1 MGAVNFARGHL
12 ELPLVVF
19 WDLLHQ
25 GVNDVLLAVNR
36 AGMWP
41 TILELLLVFRLPYGP
56 WAGQK
61 FWHDLQDASKL
72 GQAAGM
78 AQASHFQTW
87 LGERLLKETGAAE
100 PLHTCWETKGVRATL
115 GRWFSWWW
123 ANKALRK
130 VWWSKLSTLLFT
142 LVINK
147 KMPLASV
154 FHDLS
159 RLAAHAGLDLQM
171 AEASRKRKR
180 KTQSPGLGPGE
191 SAPEAAEP
199 TDLAASS
206 QKNKAAQTKS
216 MMQVAAAAL
225 AQERNFDISA
235 MLHHF
240 VEPFAMAHKELV
252 TTLRGGPEATRG
264 LYVSLAKGGK
274 LAPCHEAV
282 LKLAAAVPLSEC
294 ALLVECL
301 AEAHLEAME
310 DSPDV
315 VQQDTLAGQLEG
327 LVWQLCR
334 QTAVTSSQFTD
345 TIMGQLASFWEE
357 EPGGQEACLQW
368 LQERQ
373 AVFAQADKV
382 ATPAVQNLLHKSDC
396 RWPVEQRIMK
406 RLSLVDFAH
415 FPEEVKRDLQSI
427 FSAEPSTGIV
437 ENSFKELRA
446 AEKSSS
452 SGEIE
457 KMTRHRTLLDSDL
470 PARFNRVGSLAE
482 RHTLVSTFF
491 FFHPRG
497 FVAEDWFLK
506 KSNVY
511 KKELPSPCCPP
522 RVVPATKMRA
532 DAYNTTSKSCPP
544 PSLKLSKILG
554 RLYFI
559 VFS

>member
-12 ELPLVVF
+12 KLAVVVH

-87 LGERLLKETGAAE
+87 LGERLQKETGAAE
-100 PLHTCWETKGVRATL
+100 PDHTCWDTKGVRATL

-123 ANKALRK
+123 ANRALRK
-130 VWWSKLSTLLFT
+130 VWWSKLSTLLFV

-159 RLAAHAGLDLQM
+159 CLAAHTGLDLQV
-171 AEASRKRKR
+171 AEASRKRKP
-180 KTQSPGLGPGE
+180 KHQSPASGPGE
-191 SAPEAAEP
+191 AAPEAAEP

-235 MLHHF
+235 MLNHF

-252 TTLRGGPEATRG
+252 ATLRDGPEATRS
-264 LYVSLAKGGK
+264 LYISLAKGEK

-282 LKLAAAVPLSEC
+282 LKLAAATPLSEC

-301 AEAHLEAME
+301 AEAHLEALD
-310 DSPDV
+310 DSLDV
-315 VQQDTLAGQLEG
+315 AQQDTLAGQLEG

-334 QTAVTSSQFTD
+334 QAAVTSSQFTD
-345 TIMGQLASFWEE
+345 TIMGQLVRFWGE
-357 EPGGQEACLQW
+357 EPGEREACLQW

-373 AVFAQADKV
+373 AVFSQAAAV
-382 ATPAVQNLLHKSDC
+382 STPAVQNLLHKSDC

-406 RLSLVDFAH
+406 RLSLVQFTH
-415 FPEEVKRDLQSI
+415 FPEGVIRDLTAI

-437 ENSFKELRA
+437 ENSFKEFRA
-446 AEKSSS
+446 AEKGSS
-452 SGEIE
+452 SGEIA
-457 KMTRHRTLLDSDL
+457 KLTRHKTLLNSDL
-470 PARFNRVGSLAE
+470 PARFERVGSPAE
-482 RHTLVSTFF
+482 LQT
-491 FFHPRG
+491 
-497 FVAEDWFLK
+497 
-506 KSNVY
+506 
-511 KKELPSPCCPP
+511 
-522 RVVPATKMRA
+522 RV
-532 DAYNTTSKSCPP
+532 
-544 PSLKLSKILG
+544 
-554 RLYFI
+554 
-559 VFS
+559 